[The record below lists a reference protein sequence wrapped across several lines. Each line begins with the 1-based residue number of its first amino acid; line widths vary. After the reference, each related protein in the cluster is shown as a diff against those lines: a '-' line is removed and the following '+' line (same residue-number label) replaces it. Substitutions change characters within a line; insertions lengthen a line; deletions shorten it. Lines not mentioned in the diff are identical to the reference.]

1 MPKDKQD
8 LATVIDL
15 VGAVRSDFTSL
26 NKSNTK
32 ILERLATLDERTV
45 DIDDSVQSLCRI
57 VRDGNRQ
64 PPLTQRLSGAEQK
77 LDGHRDLLKEL
88 SENCNSLAAA
98 RESARIQTKLFTL
111 TSIVAIITSLAV
123 ALKTVAG

>member
-1 MPKDKQD
+1 MSKDKQD

-45 DIDDSVQSLCRI
+45 DIDESVQSLCRI
-57 VRDGNRQ
+57 VRDGN
-64 PPLTQRLSGAEQK
+64 
-77 LDGHRDLLKEL
+77 
-88 SENCNSLAAA
+88 
-98 RESARIQTKLFTL
+98 
-111 TSIVAIITSLAV
+111 
-123 ALKTVAG
+123 